1 MTDLTRPMLHMFSS
15 TNRLRWLQVV
25 LLLLVAQAV
34 APQVRAQIGSSA
46 VVFLMIEP
54 DSRAAGMGNAGVAV
68 ADNANAIFWNPAGL
82 ADQVG
87 TEVGLTHSNWLP
99 EFKTDIFYEYLVAKH
114 HIPGW
119 GTLGAHVTYL
129 FLGEHEYRDAQN
141 NLLGDFRSYDLA
153 VGLSYGLKVGRNLS
167 LGTGLRLIYSN
178 LANVVVGL
186 QETNPGVS
194 VGVDIGALYRT
205 PKFFLGTS
213 DAQYSIGFNLANMG
227 PKIQYSD
234 TEQGDPIPTNVRI
247 GHAFQI
253 EFDAYNRITFAND
266 VSKILVRR
274 RSVRTCIDPDD
285 ESTCSVTSPADPFY
299 KAIFSS
305 WAPIRVRTTAV
316 NAEEQEYE
324 SLSALEQL
332 LISSGFEYWYNN
344 LFAIR
349 GGYFY
354 ENPHNGNRQFLT
366 FGAGFRYSIVGVDF
380 SYIYA
385 LEENHPLANTMRFSM
400 LLNFAK

>member
-1 MTDLTRPMLHMFSS
+1 MTDLTRPMIHMLSS
-15 TNRLRWLQVV
+15 KSRLRWLQVA
-25 LLLLVAQAV
+25 LLLLLAQAFV
-34 APQVRAQIGSSA
+34 SQARAQIGGSA

-54 DSRAAGMGNAGVAV
+54 DSRAAGMGNTGVAI

-87 TEVGLTHSNWLP
+87 TEIGLTHSNWLP
-99 EFKTDIFYEYLVAKH
+99 EFKAGIFYEYLVAKH

-119 GTLGAHVTYL
+119 GTLGAHLTYL

-153 VGLSYGLKVGRNLS
+153 AGLSYGFKVGRDLS

-186 QETNPGVS
+186 QETNPGIS
-194 VGVDIGALYRT
+194 VGVDLGVLYRT
-205 PKFFLGTS
+205 PRFFLGTS
-213 DAQYSIGFNLANMG
+213 DAQYSVGFNLANMG

-234 TEQGDPIPTNVRI
+234 SEQSDPIPTNVRL
-247 GHAFQI
+247 GHALQI

-266 VSKILVRR
+266 VTKILVRQ
-274 RSVRTCIDPDD
+274 RSTRTCIDPND
-285 ESTCSVTSPADPFY
+285 ESTCTVTFQTDPFY

-305 WAPIRVRTTAV
+305 WTPIRVLTTAV
-316 NAEEQEYE
+316 NAEEQSYE
-324 SLSALEQL
+324 SLTALEQL
-332 LISSGFEYWYNN
+332 LISSGFEYWYDN
-344 LFAIR
+344 LFAVR

-354 ENPHNGNRQFLT
+354 ENPYNGNRQFLT
-366 FGAGFRYSIVGVDF
+366 FGAGIRYSILGVDF

-385 LEENHPLANTMRFSM
+385 LEENHPLANTMRFS
-400 LLNFAK
+400 LLVKFTK